1 MTTHHPIALGAPRDT
16 AAGLRPLLLQRSDE
30 DFIEST
36 LDDLRTAAG
45 RQALQSLRATATDA
59 NGTRKLFQPI
69 QRQFH
74 LAVLE
79 AWCDLPGL
87 PRIDPAQVD
96 TAGLCLRRLGDGG
109 AQEGWMRS
117 KGRVRGWVPLNRVGG
132 RDVPPAPDAR
142 LQQGLTGVGSI
153 DRELVALQR
162 QRADSLLSEH
172 VIPLYLAP
180 PDVCAE
186 AGKTLF
192 YGVVPTVSSELS
204 EAPPTLSSP
213 AADDFLNPQSA
224 AFQGHLVEA
233 LRGEAMELPFPGQA
247 VRAGW
252 FDASEMPGDGA
263 PNGVSA
269 DQWGQLQDKDSNDS
283 RRLARFILL
292 LRQLGAEFNAFEG
305 GAEVASLKA
314 LFAQMQL
321 PLVLRENETEED
333 RRFVAAEVFLAQAS
347 AVLLDKQVL
356 GFDVEVPEVWPA
368 QDGAALAAALGTA
381 MQARFASMKGRAG
394 RFDEPQARYV
404 IRAFVR
410 LKAEAACP
418 ARTVWSDDSEPFV
431 IAPWYEGAGAPPV
444 QIRLPDPSDRA
455 AMKALKPSVAFVVPP
470 SLQNLLSG
478 RVKDLMEGKGS
489 TRTGGLGITWI
500 CGFNIP
506 LITICAFIVLNIF
519 FSLFNL
525 VFGWIFLL
533 KICVPFPNIGN
544 KLPPELPPP

>member
-1 MTTHHPIALGAPRDT
+1 MTTHHPITFAAPRDM
-16 AAGLRPLLLQRSDE
+16 AVGARPLLLQRSDE

-36 LDDLRTAAG
+36 LDDLRTPAG
-45 RQALQSLRATATDA
+45 RQALQALRAAAVDA

-79 AWCDLPGL
+79 AWCELPGL

-96 TAGLCLRRLGDGG
+96 SAGLCLRRLGAGD
-109 AQEGWMRS
+109 APEGWMRS

-132 RDVPPAPDAR
+132 RDVPPAPEVR

-153 DRELVALQR
+153 DRELVAFQR

-180 PDVCAE
+180 PDVCVE

-192 YGVVPTVSSELS
+192 YGIVPTVSSELS
-204 EAPPTLSSP
+204 EAAPTLSSP
-213 AADDFLNPQSA
+213 AGDDFLNPQSA
-224 AFQGHLVEA
+224 VFQSHLVEA
-233 LRGEAMELPFPGQA
+233 LRGQAMDLPFPGEA

-252 FDASEMPGDGA
+252 FDASEMPGDVA
-263 PNGVSA
+263 PNGVSD
-269 DQWGQLQDKDSNDS
+269 DQWSDLQNPASDNS
-283 RRLARFILL
+283 RRLQRFILL

-305 GAEVASLKA
+305 GAEVAALKTQ
-314 LFAQMQL
+314 LAQARL
-321 PLVLRENETEED
+321 PLVLRDGETEDD
-333 RRFVAAEVFLAQAS
+333 RRFVTADVFLAQAS

-356 GFDVEVPEVWPA
+356 GFDVEMPETWPA
-368 QDGAALAAALGTA
+368 QDGAALGAALGTA
-381 MQARFASMKGRAG
+381 MQARFAAMKGRAG

-404 IRAFVR
+404 VRAFVR
-410 LKAEAACP
+410 LKAEGTCP
-418 ARTVWSDDSEPFV
+418 SRTVWSEDSEPFV

-489 TRTGGLGITWI
+489 TGGLGLTWI

-533 KICVPFPNIGN
+533 KICIPFPNIGN